1 MIRVSY
7 VEALARLVLPPAPP
21 PRPLA
26 APAYLLLLPARELA
40 ELMRAQSQAAL
51 ELARQSRLEVPR
63 ANH

>member
-26 APAYLLLLPARELA
+26 APAYLLLPARELA

-51 ELARQSRLEVPR
+51 ELARESRLEVPR